1 MMKSISV
8 LLLASAIG
16 ANAMPQA
23 LTEVPKL
30 PSQQGPGC
38 QALPGGVNMG
48 PSVEMRPQDIP
59 TGCSAFEVLV
69 GKSAEIRT
77 RSAKVAKSLQLVE
90 QVNPITKRV
99 ESLASWLAIR

>member
-1 MMKSISV
+1 MKSVSI

-16 ANAMPQA
+16 ANAIPQTP
-23 LTEVPKL
+23 LEIPKL
-30 PSQQGPGC
+30 PTKQGPGC

-69 GKSAEIRT
+69 GMMPWST
-77 RSAKVAKSLQLVE
+77 G
-90 QVNPITKRV
+90 
-99 ESLASWLAIR
+99 